1 MGVDT
6 ICSDV
11 GRIGRRTAGHPSF
24 TGARAGGWLAG
35 ICLLALLFTVLISG
49 ALASDVASAAE
60 LNSGPSITSLSSS
73 PTEKVKPLITG
84 ISKNYRCTAKYST
97 LQSGADSYAI
107 GNCKEGETLEAVV
120 GQPLTE
126 KETYLYSIGGFVG
139 GNFQGCAWL
148 EVPVFNPAEL
158 SSKPKNACTQL
169 VNSPHDIPTT
179 EFMRGVPGNN
189 EHPEIDGVEVVN
201 PVPCREYAN
210 YRPWSA
216 GNIETEFIRELPAY
230 SASELGSR
238 TPALLWRYVT
248 KYESKD
254 GSEEPYV
261 MVHDARISV
270 GEGEWVFVPRSCLP
284 ASLPQGKGE
293 QLPLKP
299 TIATGT
305 ASGVTTS
312 QATLNGT
319 VNPNGIEATYYFE
332 YGTSTSY
339 GGLTYPG
346 DAGTGGVTEPES
358 YSISGLMPGT
368 TYHYRIMAYSD
379 TGLSEGTDQTFTT
392 QALPPEVSTSPASE
406 VQQAQ
411 ATLNG
416 TVNPKSTDTHYYF
429 EYGKTTEYGTDVPAL
444 PGGDAG
450 SGASSVAVSAT
461 ATGLEAGVTYHYRL
475 FASNTGGLERGSDQT
490 YTTPVPTIA
499 FQATSDTLWSD
510 SSASAGGWSNTTMGM
525 RENTSPSIAALPEGK
540 YVVAFQAVNGT
551 KGELWTYS
559 SNGEYHNTQLGME
572 PGTSPSV
579 VALPEGKYVVAFQ
592 AVNGTKG
599 ELWTYSSNGEYHN
612 TQLGME
618 PGTSPSV
625 VALPEGKYVVAFQA
639 SSGELWTY
647 SSSGEYHG
655 TTLGMKSGTSPSVTA
670 LPNGKYVVAFQAS
683 SGELWTYS
691 SSGEYH
697 GTTLGMEPGTSPS
710 VTALPEGKYV
720 VAFQAVNG
728 SKGEL
733 WTYSSNGEYHNTTLG
748 MEPGTSPSVTALP
761 EGKYVV
767 AFQASSGEL
776 WTYSS
781 SGGGWFD
788 SGLGVKSG
796 TSPSIIELPEGN
808 YMVAFQVTGGELW
821 TYASAP
827 PGDWLNTQLG
837 MEPGT
842 SPSVTA
848 LPEGKYVVAF
858 QASSGELWTYS
869 SSGEYHGTTLGMKS
883 GTSPSVTALPEGKY
897 VVAFQASSG
906 ELWTYSSSGEY
917 HGTTLGMKSGTSPS
931 VTALSGGKYVVAF
944 QASSGELW
952 TYSSSGEY
960 HGTTLGMKSG
970 TSPSVT
976 ALSEGKYVVAF
987 QAVNGSKGELWTY
1000 SSNGEYH
1007 NTQLGMEPGTSPSV
1021 TALPEGK
1028 YVVAFQAVNGSKG
1041 ELWTYSSNGEYHNT
1055 QLGMEPGTSPS
1066 VAAVPQGKYEVAFQA
1081 SSGELWTYSSNG
1093 EYHDTTLG
1101 VREGTSPSI
1110 EE

>member
-1 MGVDT
+1 
-6 ICSDV
+6 
-11 GRIGRRTAGHPSF
+11 
-24 TGARAGGWLAG
+24 
-35 ICLLALLFTVLISG
+35 
-49 ALASDVASAAE
+49 
-60 LNSGPSITSLSSS
+60 
-73 PTEKVKPLITG
+73 
-84 ISKNYRCTAKYST
+84 
-97 LQSGADSYAI
+97 
-107 GNCKEGETLEAVV
+107 
-120 GQPLTE
+120 
-126 KETYLYSIGGFVG
+126 
-139 GNFQGCAWL
+139 
-148 EVPVFNPAEL
+148 
-158 SSKPKNACTQL
+158 
-169 VNSPHDIPTT
+169 
-179 EFMRGVPGNN
+179 
-189 EHPEIDGVEVVN
+189 
-201 PVPCREYAN
+201 
-210 YRPWSA
+210 
-216 GNIETEFIRELPAY
+216 
-230 SASELGSR
+230 
-238 TPALLWRYVT
+238 ALLWRYVT

-284 ASLPQGKGE
+284 ASLPQSKGE

-312 QATLNGT
+312 EATLNGT

-490 YTTPVPTIA
+490 YTMPVPTIA

-592 AVNGTKG
+592 A
-599 ELWTYSSNGEYHN
+599 
-612 TQLGME
+612 
-618 PGTSPSV
+618 
-625 VALPEGKYVVAFQA
+625 

-655 TTLGMKSGTSPSVTA
+655 TTLGMK
-670 LPNGKYVVAFQAS
+670 
-683 SGELWTYS
+683 
-691 SSGEYH
+691 
-697 GTTLGMEPGTSPS
+697 PGTSPS
-710 VTALPEGKYV
+710 VTALPGGKYV
-720 VAFQAVNG
+720 VAFQAAN
-728 SKGEL
+728 GEL
-733 WTYSSNGEYHNTTLG
+733 WTYSSNGEYHNTTLAMG
-748 MEPGTSPSVTALP
+748 
-761 EGKYVV
+761 
-767 AFQASSGEL
+767 
-776 WTYSS
+776 
-781 SGGGWFD
+781 
-788 SGLGVKSG
+788 
-796 TSPSIIELPEGN
+796 
-808 YMVAFQVTGGELW
+808 
-821 TYASAP
+821 
-827 PGDWLNTQLG
+827 
-837 MEPGT
+837 
-842 SPSVTA
+842 
-848 LPEGKYVVAF
+848 
-858 QASSGELWTYS
+858 
-869 SSGEYHGTTLGMKS
+869 
-883 GTSPSVTALPEGKY
+883 
-897 VVAFQASSG
+897 
-906 ELWTYSSSGEY
+906 
-917 HGTTLGMKSGTSPS
+917 
-931 VTALSGGKYVVAF
+931 
-944 QASSGELW
+944 
-952 TYSSSGEY
+952 
-960 HGTTLGMKSG
+960 
-970 TSPSVT
+970 
-976 ALSEGKYVVAF
+976 
-987 QAVNGSKGELWTY
+987 
-1000 SSNGEYH
+1000 
-1007 NTQLGMEPGTSPSV
+1007 
-1021 TALPEGK
+1021 
-1028 YVVAFQAVNGSKG
+1028 
-1041 ELWTYSSNGEYHNT
+1041 
-1055 QLGMEPGTSPS
+1055 PGTSPS

-1081 SSGELWTYSSNG
+1081 VNGSKGELWTYSSNG